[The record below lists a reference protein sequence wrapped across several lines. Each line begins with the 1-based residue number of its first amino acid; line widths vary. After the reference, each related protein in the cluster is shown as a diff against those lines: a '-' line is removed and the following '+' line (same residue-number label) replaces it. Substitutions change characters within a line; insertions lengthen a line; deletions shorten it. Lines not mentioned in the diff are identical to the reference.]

1 VATPGRKK
9 LSTAE
14 VADGLAQLQ
23 AAATNPSPLDDHPA
37 LQTFVE
43 CWLETFLVKGKVDPR
58 LREQAIL
65 RVMWRCD
72 RAYEWANHYRLAR
85 RVGVTDV
92 EILSLRCSDPRA
104 SLSGPAAVVAGA
116 ADEIVDLGV
125 VTPET
130 MVEVRTLFPD
140 PGVLQEFLMMVAGY
154 RMFATVSASVGR
166 DPAAASWPPDGVGPT
181 GLSWAVNR

>member
-1 VATPGRKK
+1 VAIPGRAD

-14 VADGLAQLQ
+14 VADGLARLQ
-23 AAATNPSPLDDHPA
+23 SAAPRPSPLDDHPA

-72 RAYEWANHYRLAR
+72 RVYEWTNHYRLAR
-85 RVGVTDV
+85 RVGVTDDEV
-92 EILSLRCSDPRA
+92 LSLRCADPRA
-104 SLSGPAAVVAGA
+104 SLSGPAAVVACA

-130 MVEVRTLFPD
+130 MVEVRALFTD
-140 PGVLQEFLMMVAGY
+140 PGVLQEFLMAVAGY
-154 RMFATVSASVGR
+154 RMFATVSASVRR
-166 DPAAASWPPDGVGPT
+166 DPATASWPPDGVGP
-181 GLSWAVNR
+181 S